1 MSKLFIICGHGAGDS
16 GACSSGFTEAERVRV
31 LGRRMKE
38 LGGDSVLL
46 GDTNRNYYEDKGI
59 SNLTIS
65 KDYQILELH
74 MDSSSNAEACGG
86 HVIIKTGYKPD
97 AYDSAIANFISDMFP
112 GRSNSIVE
120 RNNLANVNRAASK
133 GYAYRMLEC
142 CFISNIND
150 LTKFNNEL
158 DKLASGLLSCF
169 GIGASNQET
178 TSKPQNEPVK
188 VEKPTTK
195 PYDPWVAELQKELNA
210 QGFRDSDGKQLSVDG
225 IWGPRTSQACPIVKQ
240 GARGNIT
247 RLIQRRLNSV
257 GFNIDTDGIFGAGTK
272 KSVAKFQT
280 NRGLSGDGIVGDNTW
295 TWLLKGTKF

>member
-16 GACSSGFTEAERVRV
+16 GACGSGFTEAERVRV

-74 MDSSSNAEACGG
+74 MDSSSNTEACGG

-120 RNNLANVNRAASK
+120 RNNLGNVNRAASK

-158 DKLASGLLSCF
+158 DKLATGLLSCF
-169 GIGASNQET
+169 GIGASNQST

-188 VEKPTTK
+188 VELPTSK
-195 PYDPWVAELQKELNA
+195 PYDSWVAELQKELNT
-210 QGFRDSDGKQLSVDG
+210 QGFRDSNGNQLSVDG
-225 IWGPRTSQACPIVKQ
+225 IWGPRTLEACPLVKQ

-247 RLIQRRLNSV
+247 KLIQRRLNSV
-257 GFNIDTDGIFGAGTK
+257 DFNIDTDGIFGANTK
-272 KSVAKFQT
+272 KSIAKFQT
-280 NRGLSGDGIVGDNTW
+280 NRGLTADGIVGNNTW
-295 TWLLKGTKF
+295 KWLLKGTKF